1 MFYQIHER
9 KNKEQDILQQKLE
22 SVQVAAEKEKDMLQ
36 VQYSCIMYVYA
47 LNFNPNRGDVMDVA

>member
-36 VQYSCIMYVYA
+36 VQYLYIM
-47 LNFNPNRGDVMDVA
+47 